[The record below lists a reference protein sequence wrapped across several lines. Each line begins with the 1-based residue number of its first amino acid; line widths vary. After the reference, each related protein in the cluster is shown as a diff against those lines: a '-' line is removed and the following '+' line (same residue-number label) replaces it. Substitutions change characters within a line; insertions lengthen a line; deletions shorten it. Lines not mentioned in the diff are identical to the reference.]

1 MTEKDTSD
9 AMVDEALGEHRECMQ
24 VVSEVED
31 CLVRHLDRGGQWV
44 DEVLA
49 VLPRLAA
56 SLREH
61 FEAEQEGA
69 LFRKVPLLQRHAV
82 TGAIFLFLGARR
94 ILSYIDTSP
103 RITGL
108 DKAESAELLDA
119 IYDHVAQPHFNYLH
133 RWQAGDILIWDNRAC
148 AHRRESFDPAERR
161 LLYGTPIVSS
171 DVLWGGQPALAA

>member
-31 CLVRHLDRGGQWV
+31 CLERHLDRGGQWV

-69 LFRKVPLLQRHAV
+69 LFRKVPLTHPQYADRLQRLEAEHDQ
-82 TGAIFLFLGARR
+82 ILKR
-94 ILSYIDTSP
+94 IDKVI
-103 RITGL
+103 G
-108 DKAESAELLDA
+108 KAEGVDREKMYEVRELNAQVQMVVATIRRHEAEETEILMGA
-119 IYDHVAQPHFNYLH
+119 HWEEIGT
-133 RWQAGDILIWDNRAC
+133 GD
-148 AHRRESFDPAERR
+148 
-161 LLYGTPIVSS
+161 
-171 DVLWGGQPALAA
+171 